1 MGMSEKTMRER
12 FHAQGKDVYFEFVE
26 RIGEG
31 RSAEKFITRCKSCG
45 SSFEAWRDVLRGRC
59 HLSCR
64 ECGQR
69 DDGTIIF
76 TRTKEVEN
84 ILNFYTAGHSVN
96 ETAEQFGL
104 TRHQVSN
111 LVKRN
116 HVSNGLNWIDQAQK
130 SNQLRHEEAE
140 QRKLLAKLE
149 REKQKAEIRTAKVEA
164 KIEAKKQLAERQRI
178 EKLLNPPVNK
188 KQERINKRLF
198 DIHQCK
204 VCGRPY
210 TVAQWMEDKGLKFMS
225 NPGYCSTECER
236 ITRRK
241 CEHRRDG
248 HRDNHRKRAR
258 THGSEYESGITLKK
272 LVKRDGLRCALCGD
286 ICNWDDKEWGYTGPT
301 YPSIDH
307 IIPISKGGGHTWS
320 NVQVA
325 HLICNSNKGD
335 RTEDVREVTA

>member
-12 FHAQGKDVYFEFVE
+12 FHAQGKDVYFEFVQSV
-26 RIGEG
+26 GHD
-31 RSAEKFITRCKSCG
+31 ADKFITRCKNCG
-45 SSFEAWRDVLRGRC
+45 SSFEAWQDVLRGRC
-59 HLSCR
+59 HLSCKS
-64 ECGQR
+64 CGQR
-69 DDGTIIF
+69 DDE
-76 TRTKEVEN
+76 R
-84 ILNFYTAGHSVN
+84 
-96 ETAEQFGL
+96 Q
-104 TRHQVSN
+104 
-111 LVKRN
+111 
-116 HVSNGLNWIDQAQK
+116 
-130 SNQLRHEEAE
+130 EAE
-140 QRKLLAKLE
+140 IKTA
-149 REKQKAEIRTAKVEA
+149 KAEE
-164 KIEAKKQLAERQRI
+164 KKQLAERQRI
-178 EKLLNPPVNK
+178 EKLLNPPVDK

-210 TVAQWMEDKGLKFMS
+210 TVAQWMDDKGLKFMS